1 MWTGACVGPN
11 LIFGH
16 AFSHKESYVLVNTET
31 SKHPVDVAD
40 EHFHSPRSA
49 CANWPPVAALCS
61 LRLPPVG
68 EPTTLKILPRDLPPR
83 LGGRRWSPLEILDL
97 RHFSS
102 VDLRP
107 LLEDETQ
114 VWSRLLSWD
123 YSGSAEMILR
133 YVDAKILPGYAAV
146 DRGRVFGYSFFVYEG
161 NKGVIGDLFVVNGNR
176 LPNARE
182 VELKLLTH
190 VIETLQQ
197 SPGIHRVEAQLLAH
211 EANSVARPFLET
223 GFQRHPRLFMKLALG
238 TSTPPK
244 VPTHPD
250 VDIRP
255 WAESDYQPSAAVITA
270 AYRGHVDAQINDQYH
285 TLSGS
290 LRFLN
295 NIVRF
300 PGCGV
305 FDAES
310 SYVALDRKA
319 KSLIGLI
326 LCSRVRKDVGH
337 VTQVCVLPEYRSR
350 GIGEALLAATEGNL
364 RKRNFALLSLTVTE
378 GNSRAVALYQRLN
391 FESKRIFD
399 AFVWEG

>member
-1 MWTGACVGPN
+1 MKRN
-11 LIFGH
+11 RR
-16 AFSHKESYVLVNTET
+16 
-31 SKHPVDVAD
+31 
-40 EHFHSPRSA
+40 FH
-49 CANWPPVAALCS
+49 VAAPCS
-61 LRLPPVG
+61 PGLPLFF
-68 EPTTLKILPRDLPPR
+68 EPTTLGLLPRCWPLPGCR
-83 LGGRRWSPLEILDL
+83 SRSPLEILDL

-102 VDLRP
+102 VDLRS

-114 VWSRLLSWD
+114 IWSRLLSWD

-161 NKGVIGDLFVVNGNR
+161 SKGVICDLYVTNGTR
-176 LPNARE
+176 LPEARK

-211 EANSVARPFLET
+211 EANAVSRPFLET
-223 GFQRHPRLFMKLALG
+223 GFQRHPRLFMTLTFG
-238 TSTPPK
+238 NTVSER
-244 VPTHPD
+244 VSTHPD
-250 VDIRP
+250 VEIRP
-255 WAESDYQPSAAVITA
+255 WIDSDYQPSAAVITA
-270 AYRGHVDAQINDQYH
+270 AYRGHVDALINDQYH

-310 SYVALDRKA
+310 SFVALDRKA
-319 KSLIGLI
+319 KNMIGLI
-326 LCSRVRKDVGH
+326 LCSRVRNDVGH

-350 GIGEALLAATEGNL
+350 GIGESLLAATEASL
-364 RKRNFALLSLTVTE
+364 RKRRFSLLSLTVTE
-378 GNSRAVALYQRLN
+378 ANARAVALYRRLN
-391 FESKRIFD
+391 FESNRIFD
-399 AFVWEG
+399 AFVWQG

>member
-1 MWTGACVGPN
+1 MP
-11 LIFGH
+11 LQ
-16 AFSHKESYVLVNTET
+16 
-31 SKHPVDVAD
+31 
-40 EHFHSPRSA
+40 
-49 CANWPPVAALCS
+49 
-61 LRLPPVG
+61 
-68 EPTTLKILPRDLPPR
+68 EP
-83 LGGRRWSPLEILDL
+83 WSPFLEILDL

-107 LLEDETQ
+107 LLDDETQ
-114 VWSRLLSWD
+114 LWSRLLSWD

-161 NKGVIGDLFVVNGNR
+161 SKGVIGDLYVTNGSR
-176 LPNARE
+176 LPDARQVE
-182 VELKLLTH
+182 VRLLTH

-197 SPGIHRVEAQLLAH
+197 SPGIHRVEVQLLAH
-211 EANSVARPFLET
+211 DANVVSRPFIET
-223 GFQRHPRLFMKLALG
+223 GFQRHPRLFMVLPLLKSVQENAR
-238 TSTPPK
+238 P
-244 VPTHPD
+244 HPD
-250 VDIRP
+250 VEIRP
-255 WAESDYQPSAAVITA
+255 WIEADYQPSAAVITA

-310 SYVALDRKA
+310 SFVAVDRKA
-319 KSLIGLI
+319 RGVIGLI
-326 LCSRVRKDVGH
+326 LCSRVRNDVGH

-350 GIGEALLAATEGNL
+350 HIGESLLAATVENL
-364 RKRNFALLSLTVTE
+364 KKRNFSMLSLTVTE
-378 GNSRAVALYQRLN
+378 ANARAVTLYRRLN
-391 FESKRIFD
+391 FDSKRIFD
-399 AFVWEG
+399 AFVWQG